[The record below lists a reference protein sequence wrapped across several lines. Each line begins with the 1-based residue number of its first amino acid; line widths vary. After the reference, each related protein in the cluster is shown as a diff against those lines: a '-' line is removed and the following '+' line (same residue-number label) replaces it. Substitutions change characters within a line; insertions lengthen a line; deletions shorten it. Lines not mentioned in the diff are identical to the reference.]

1 VSDPSRVSG
10 NKYSCGT
17 PFGSVEH
24 DESFRVDLRPM
35 NPFDTSGTIE
45 NEPTFKKVRM
55 PIPDE
60 AAILIDLARY
70 VLGEGQRHRRSVR
83 GSAG

>member
-1 VSDPSRVSG
+1 
-10 NKYSCGT
+10 
-17 PFGSVEH
+17 
-24 DESFRVDLRPM
+24 M

-60 AAILIDLARY
+60 AAILIDLR
-70 VLGEGQRHRRSVR
+70 VMFSGK
-83 GSAG
+83 GSATGAPSAVPRVKPRETVIGGPGELLDRAIAERNFTPHDLGADT

>member
-1 VSDPSRVSG
+1 MSGPSRVSG

-17 PFGSVEH
+17 PFGSVEY

-45 NEPTFKKVRM
+45 NEPSFKKVRM

-70 VLGEGQRHRRSVR
+70 VLGEG
-83 GSAG
+83 

>member
-1 VSDPSRVSG
+1 GPSRVSG

-17 PFGSVEH
+17 PFGSVEY
-24 DESFRVDLRPM
+24 DESFRDYMRPM
-35 NPFDTSGTIE
+35 NPFDTTGTIE
-45 NEPTFKKVRM
+45 NEPTFEKVRM

-70 VLGEGQRHRRSVR
+70 VLGEG
-83 GSAG
+83 